1 MSPESLSGC
10 IITDGA
16 YDREA
21 MKNHGQLVSYFFVTS
36 NKTLVEFEVVFSLSR
51 WDESVDQI

>member
-21 MKNHGQLVSYFFVTS
+21 MKNHGQFQTFYFVET
-36 NKTLVEFEVVFSLSR
+36 KTPVEFEIGFSLCR
-51 WDESVDQI
+51 RDESVDQI